1 MQSALDLD
9 TRIKEVM
16 AEVLEIDPMRIDDSC
31 SREETSTWD
40 SLNHLRLITALEEA
54 LGVTFTMQEV
64 EEMQRYGQIRERAE
78 AHLRAR

>member
-1 MQSALDLD
+1 MTTALELD

-16 AEVLEIDPMRIDDSC
+16 AEVLDIDPMLIDDNY

-54 LGVTFTMQEV
+54 FGVKFTMQEV
-64 EEMQRYGQIRERAE
+64 EEMQSYGLLKERIA
-78 AHLRAR
+78 AHLQAR

>member
-1 MQSALDLD
+1 MPSAPDLE

-16 AEVLEIDPMRIDDSC
+16 AEVLEIDPMRIDDNY

-54 LGVTFTMQEV
+54 LGVKFTMQEV
-64 EEMQRYGQIRERAE
+64 EEMQRYGQIRERIV
-78 AHLRAR
+78 AHLQAR